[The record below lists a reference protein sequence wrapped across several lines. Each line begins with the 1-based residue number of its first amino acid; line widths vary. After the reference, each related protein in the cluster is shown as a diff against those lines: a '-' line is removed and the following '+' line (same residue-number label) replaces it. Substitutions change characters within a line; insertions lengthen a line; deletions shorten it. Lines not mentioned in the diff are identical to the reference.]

1 MARKRSK
8 WSLLIV
14 LPALTLASSFSLR
27 VNAQSNEADQLT
39 KTVIELYTAG
49 KYESALP
56 LARQVLEIQEK
67 ALGSDHPDVATALNN
82 LASLYRS
89 TGQSALAESLYR
101 RALLIDERALGPR
114 SAQVARDLSNL
125 ASLYDSQERY
135 ADAEPLHKWALATDE
150 KTLGPDHRDVASDL
164 SNLAFA
170 YQHLGRYAEAESSYK
185 RALAVQTEA
194 QGANHRD
201 AAETYNNLGFL
212 YESEGRAADA
222 ESSYGM
228 ALAIQ
233 GVGEL
238 HSPGSEWLRNSPDSF
253 QELAEAS
260 PRGIPNHDIYVK
272 PRLHAPV
279 ANVAPAARISP
290 AVTGPSSAIVLAS
303 AKADQSYSK
312 RQLSC
317 EASDAGPP
325 QAIENFLPWPPPK
338 GSDAQ
343 DFTDSVL
350 SAIRRSQKTNIQLG
364 DVDKFLSVK
373 LASVGLKPSA
383 YFSTPEH
390 NGYAAVTRLEQIDEN
405 GRRLEGSYGFS
416 KELPESGNFLWR
428 FFSGLVNL
436 PEGRFRLLVVFVTP
450 DSIDTWYSSEPVTLK
465 TADRWV
471 SRGCDDLPSELA
483 RLNMAN
489 NYKVFVRVYQIA
501 SKGGD
506 SYLVSKGEAIPLSE
520 DLVALGL
527 SLDDQK

>member
-1 MARKRSK
+1 MARNRSKRS
-8 WSLLIV
+8 LLFL
-14 LPALTLASSFSLR
+14 LPALTLASPFALPA
-27 VNAQSNEADQLT
+27 NAQSSEADQLT
-39 KTVIELYTAG
+39 KTVIELYT
-49 KYESALP
+49 KKQYDSALP
-56 LARQVLEIQEK
+56 VARQVLEIQEK
-67 ALGSDHPDVATALNN
+67 ALGPDHPDVATALNN

-89 TGQSALAESLYR
+89 TGQYALAESLYR
-101 RALLIDERALGPR
+101 RALLIDERALGPGHV
-114 SAQVARDLSNL
+114 QVARDLSNL
-125 ASLYDSQERY
+125 ASLYDSQDRY

-150 KTLGPDHRDVASDL
+150 KTLGPDHPDVASDL
-164 SNLAFA
+164 SSLAFA
-170 YQHLGRYAEAESSYK
+170 YQHLGRYTDAESSYK
-185 RALAVQTEA
+185 RALAIQKEA
-194 QGANHRD
+194 HEVDRRGV
-201 AAETYNNLGFL
+201 AETYNNLGSL

-222 ESSYGM
+222 ESSYEM

-233 GVGEL
+233 GAGR
-238 HSPGSEWLRNSPDSF
+238 SEWLRNKLDSF
-253 QELAEAS
+253 PEVAEVS
-260 PRGIPNHDIYVK
+260 PRQLPNHDVLAS
-272 PRLHAPV
+272 PSLHHAP
-279 ANVAPAARISP
+279 AAHVAPAPRIAP
-290 AVTGPSSAIVLAS
+290 AATGASSDIVLAS
-303 AKADQSYSK
+303 AKADQSYSQ

-343 DFTDSVL
+343 DFTNSVL
-350 SAIRRSQKTNIQLG
+350 SAIRRSQKSSIQLG

-450 DSIDTWYSSEPVTLK
+450 DSIDTWYSPEPVTLK

-483 RLNMAN
+483 RLNMTN

-506 SYLVSKGEAIPLSE
+506 SHLVSKGEAIPLSE

-527 SLDDQK
+527 RLDEQK